1 MSHSEV
7 HSYVFDET
15 NHAGAV
21 YKNTVT
27 ESVLDAFRVQET
39 HVQGQQDPSAT
50 ALAPMD
56 EPRTGSDMSE
66 EYVAQTKIPHL
77 YGPAV
82 ELSAL
87 ENALAASTARVFISH
102 LVSKPPPSNS
112 HKMKLQSLEWALEDA
127 VALVHRMRIGHDLSI
142 SASTDAAVTA
152 HQSAVRLD
160 IEELV
165 ISCGSHLDPSTDT
178 LVSRILTIATCFVGW
193 DWDLIQRILA
203 RDDQRVPDLFESL
216 VEVRVPLD
224 AGLVKRLATEL
235 NLTSVQQ
242 FGLELHHRKR
252 AMPWPDNTGSEL
264 RMRRIEATFPE
275 VLSRQEYDQAIFSI
289 NSSLAQVELFCI
301 PVGARRRGEDHMV
314 YLEVCVSVRPS
325 SSGITQSTDDGITTM
340 KCACRSCR
348 QFKSDFKHGFKE
360 SSLDFMVED
369 FRNVL
374 NEAGMHFE
382 GFCKVDETC
391 PAILGFVQINRQMMG
406 LHATFAHLGQVPVTV
421 FHLTGPAKFND
432 RLCKYALELKGLS
445 VTGDAVLG
453 ISETDPHAQFFPS
466 SERGLFEWLNV
477 EYIAPHERW

>member
-1 MSHSEV
+1 MSNSVV
-7 HSYVFDET
+7 HSYIFDET
-15 NHAGAV
+15 NHVGAV

-27 ESVLDAFRVQET
+27 ESALDAFRARKA
-39 HVQGQQDPSAT
+39 HVQDQQDPSAT

-56 EPRTGSDMSE
+56 EPRAGSDMSK
-66 EYVAQTKIPHL
+66 EYAPQSKIPHL
-77 YGPAV
+77 YGPAL

-87 ENALAASTARVFISH
+87 ENALAASTARVFVSL
-102 LVSKPPPSNS
+102 LVSKPSPSNS
-112 HKMKLQSLEWALEDA
+112 LKVKLQSLEWALEDA
-127 VALVHRMRIGHDLSI
+127 VALAHRMRIGHDLSI
-142 SASTDAAVTA
+142 SASTDAAVSA

-165 ISCGSHLDPSTDT
+165 ISCGSHSDPSSDT
-178 LVSRILTIATCFVGW
+178 LVSRILTVATGFIGW

-203 RDDQRVPDLFESL
+203 RDAQRLPDLFESL
-216 VEVRVPLD
+216 VELRVPFD
-224 AGLVKRLATEL
+224 AGLVKRLVTEL

-252 AMPWPDNTGSEL
+252 TMAWPDNTGYEL
-264 RMRRIEATFPE
+264 RMRQIEATFPE
-275 VLSRQEYDQAIFSI
+275 VLSRQEYDRAIFSI

-314 YLEVCVSVRPS
+314 YLDVCVSVRPS
-325 SSGITQSTDDGITTM
+325 SSGITQSTDDGITTL
-340 KCACRSCR
+340 KCACRNCR
-348 QFKSDFKHGFKE
+348 QSKLDLKHGFKE

-369 FRNVL
+369 FRNVF

-382 GFCKVDETC
+382 VFCRVDETC
-391 PAILGFVQINRQMMG
+391 PAVLGFVRINREMMG
-406 LHATFAHLGQVPVTV
+406 LHATFAHLDQVPVTV

-432 RLCKYALELKGLS
+432 RLCEYALELKGLT

-466 SERGLFEWLNV
+466 SERGLFECLNV